1 MLFKRLRTG
10 GKILVDHLVY
20 GLGLGVLTILRLLPR
35 SSLRL
40 FSKGLGTALFYF
52 ISDVRKTALT
62 NLALAFPE
70 KSFAER
76 YQIARQSVQQMII
89 TFVELATVDKF
100 AKHIDEMIA
109 IATSED
115 APEGFFPEEV
125 SSQQELDHFFSRLDR
140 QEGAILFC
148 GHQANWELPFLYIT
162 KRYPGL
168 AFAKPVKNRR
178 LNQKIISLRESF
190 QGKIVPPQNAIN
202 QALRALHRGEVV
214 GIVGDQVLLSS
225 EYSYPLFGS
234 QAFTTT
240 SPALLAYK
248 TKKTVIAV
256 AIYRKPNGNY
266 LVVPSKAF
274 HANTELSIR
283 ESTEQLMDRL
293 MRFLEK
299 GITCKPEQW
308 LWLHKRWKR
317 KLRHKFK
324 RRYAFSHI
332 LIIVKGTSLQ
342 ALQRFLIE
350 FGEFYA
356 DASLSLAIIGAA
368 DTVLANS
375 FAPYSLQFFSS
386 EEELLAAPNFF
397 PAIVDLFGLSRKTR
411 LHYKRTGSRKIFT
424 RNELKDSLLQKQS
437 LIQSFH
443 KSLRR
448 VDTRS
453 RKG

>member
-1 MLFKRLRTG
+1 MLFKRLRSG

-20 GLGLGVLTILRLLPR
+20 GLGLGILTILRLLPR

-40 FSKGLGTALFYF
+40 FGKGVGTIIFYI
-52 ISDVRKTALT
+52 ISDFRKTALT

-76 YQIARQSVQQMII
+76 YRIALQSVQQVII

-100 AKHIDEMIA
+100 SKHIDDIIT

-115 APEGFFPEEV
+115 SPEGFFPEEV
-125 SSQQELDHFFSRLDR
+125 SSKQELEHFFARLD
-140 QEGAILFC
+140 QQQGAILFC

-168 AFAKPVKNRR
+168 AFAKPVKNSR
-178 LNQKIISLRESF
+178 LNKKIISLRESF
-190 QGKIVPPQNAIN
+190 QGRIVPPQNAIN
-202 QALRALHRGEVV
+202 QALRALHKGEVV

-225 EYSYPLFGS
+225 QYSYPLFGS

-248 TKKTVIAV
+248 TKKPVIAV
-256 AIYRKPNGNY
+256 VIYRQPNGNY

-274 HANTELSIR
+274 YANQELSIR
-283 ESTEQLMDRL
+283 ESTEQLMDQL

-299 GITCKPEQW
+299 GIACKPEQW

-324 RRYAFSHI
+324 RCYAFSHI
-332 LIIVKGTSLQ
+332 LVVVRGDALNSLQ
-342 ALQRFLIE
+342 KFLTE
-350 FGEFYA
+350 FAEFYA
-356 DASLSLAIIGAA
+356 NASLSLAIIGAL
-368 DTVLANS
+368 DSVPEGSLS
-375 FAPYSLQFFSS
+375 PYSLKFLSS
-386 EEELLAAPNFF
+386 EEELLVKPNFF
-397 PAIVDLFGLSRKTR
+397 PAVLDLFGLSRRTR
-411 LHYKRTGSRKIFT
+411 RHYKKTGSRKIFSKN
-424 RNELKDSLLQKQS
+424 RLKASLSQEELLTQS
-437 LIQSFH
+437 LR
-443 KSLRR
+443 KLLR
-448 VDTRS
+448 
-453 RKG
+453 KA

>member
-1 MLFKRLRTG
+1 MLFKRLRSG

-20 GLGLGVLTILRLLPR
+20 GLGLGILTILRLLPR

-40 FSKGLGTALFYF
+40 FGKGVGTIIFYI
-52 ISDVRKTALT
+52 ISDFRKTALT

-76 YQIARQSVQQMII
+76 YRIALQSVQQVII

-100 AKHIDEMIA
+100 SKHIDDIIT

-115 APEGFFPEEV
+115 SPEGFFPEEV
-125 SSQQELDHFFSRLDR
+125 SSKQELEHFFSRLD
-140 QEGAILFC
+140 QQQGAILFC

-168 AFAKPVKNRR
+168 AFAKPVKNSR
-178 LNQKIISLRESF
+178 LNKKIISLRESF
-190 QGKIVPPQNAIN
+190 QGRIVPPQNAIN
-202 QALRALHRGEVV
+202 QALRALHKGEVV

-225 EYSYPLFGS
+225 QYSYPLFGS

-248 TKKTVIAV
+248 TKKPVIAV
-256 AIYRKPNGNY
+256 VIYRQPNGNY

-274 HANTELSIR
+274 YANQELSIR
-283 ESTEQLMDRL
+283 ESTEQLMDQL

-299 GITCKPEQW
+299 GIACKPEQW

-324 RRYAFSHI
+324 RCYAFSHI
-332 LIIVKGTSLQ
+332 LVVVKGDALNSLHK
-342 ALQRFLIE
+342 FLTE
-350 FGEFYA
+350 FAEFYA
-356 DASLSLAIIGAA
+356 NASLSLAIIGAL
-368 DTVLANS
+368 DSVPEGSLS
-375 FAPYSLQFFSS
+375 PYSLQFLSS
-386 EEELLAAPNFF
+386 EEELLVKPNFF
-397 PAIVDLFGLSRKTR
+397 PAVLDLFGLSRRTR
-411 LHYKRTGSRKIFT
+411 RHYKKTGSRKIFSKN
-424 RNELKDSLLQKQS
+424 RLKAPLSQEESLTQS
-437 LIQSFH
+437 LR
-443 KSLRR
+443 KLLR
-448 VDTRS
+448 
-453 RKG
+453 KA

>member
-1 MLFKRLRTG
+1 MLFKRLRSG

-20 GLGLGVLTILRLLPR
+20 GLGLGILTILRLLPR

-40 FSKGLGTALFYF
+40 FGKGVGTIIFYI
-52 ISDVRKTALT
+52 ISDFRKTALT

-76 YQIARQSVQQMII
+76 YRIALQSVQQVII

-100 AKHIDEMIA
+100 SKHIDDIIT

-115 APEGFFPEEV
+115 SPEGFFPEEV
-125 SSQQELDHFFSRLDR
+125 SSKQELEHFFARLD
-140 QEGAILFC
+140 QQKGAILFC

-168 AFAKPVKNRR
+168 AFAKPVKNSR
-178 LNQKIISLRESF
+178 LNKKIISLRESF
-190 QGKIVPPQNAIN
+190 QGRIVPPQNAIN
-202 QALRALHRGEVV
+202 QALRALHKGEVV

-225 EYSYPLFGS
+225 QYSYPLFGS

-248 TKKTVIAV
+248 TKKPVIAV
-256 AIYRKPNGNY
+256 VIYRQPNGNY

-274 HANTELSIR
+274 YANQELSIR
-283 ESTEQLMDRL
+283 ESTEQLMDQL

-299 GITCKPEQW
+299 GIACKPEQW

-324 RRYAFSHI
+324 RCYAFSHI
-332 LIIVKGTSLQ
+332 LVVVKGDALNSLQ
-342 ALQRFLIE
+342 KFLTE
-350 FGEFYA
+350 FAEFYA
-356 DASLSLAIIGAA
+356 NASLSLAIIGAL
-368 DTVLANS
+368 DSVPESSLS
-375 FAPYSLQFFSS
+375 PYSLQFLSS
-386 EEELLAAPNFF
+386 EEELLVKPNFF
-397 PAIVDLFGLSRKTR
+397 PAVLDLFGLSRRTR
-411 LHYKRTGSRKIFT
+411 RHYKKTGSRKIFSKN
-424 RNELKDSLLQKQS
+424 RLKASLSQEELLTQS
-437 LIQSFH
+437 LR
-443 KSLRR
+443 KLLR
-448 VDTRS
+448 
-453 RKG
+453 KA

>member
-1 MLFKRLRTG
+1 MLFKRLRSG

-20 GLGLGVLTILRLLPR
+20 GLGLGILTILRLLPR

-40 FSKGLGTALFYF
+40 FGKGVGTIIFYI
-52 ISDVRKTALT
+52 ISDFRKTALT

-76 YQIARQSVQQMII
+76 YRIALQSVQQVII

-100 AKHIDEMIA
+100 SKHIDDIIT

-115 APEGFFPEEV
+115 SPEGFFPEEV
-125 SSQQELDHFFSRLDR
+125 SSKQELEHFFARLD
-140 QEGAILFC
+140 QQQGAILFC

-168 AFAKPVKNRR
+168 AFAKPVKNSR
-178 LNQKIISLRESF
+178 LNKKIISLRESF
-190 QGKIVPPQNAIN
+190 QGRIVPPQNAIN
-202 QALRALHRGEVV
+202 QALRALHKGEVV

-225 EYSYPLFGS
+225 QYSYPLFGS

-248 TKKTVIAV
+248 TKKPVIAV
-256 AIYRKPNGNY
+256 VIYRQPNGNY

-274 HANTELSIR
+274 YANQELSIR
-283 ESTEQLMDRL
+283 ESTEQLMDQL

-299 GITCKPEQW
+299 GIACKPEQW

-324 RRYAFSHI
+324 RCYAFSHI
-332 LIIVKGTSLQ
+332 LVVVKGDALNSLHK
-342 ALQRFLIE
+342 FLTE
-350 FGEFYA
+350 FAEFYA
-356 DASLSLAIIGAA
+356 NASLSLAIIGAL
-368 DTVLANS
+368 DSVPGGSLS
-375 FAPYSLQFFSS
+375 PYSLQFLSS
-386 EEELLAAPNFF
+386 EEELLVKPNFF
-397 PAIVDLFGLSRKTR
+397 PAVLDLFGLSRRTR
-411 LHYKRTGSRKIFT
+411 RHYKKTGSRKIFSKN
-424 RNELKDSLLQKQS
+424 RLKASLSQEELLTQS
-437 LIQSFH
+437 LR
-443 KSLRR
+443 KLLR
-448 VDTRS
+448 
-453 RKG
+453 KA

>member
-1 MLFKRLRTG
+1 MLFKRLRSG

-20 GLGLGVLTILRLLPR
+20 GLGLGILTILRLLPR

-40 FSKGLGTALFYF
+40 FGKGVGTIIFYI
-52 ISDVRKTALT
+52 ISDFRKTALT

-76 YQIARQSVQQMII
+76 YRIALQSVQQVII

-100 AKHIDEMIA
+100 SKHIDDIIT

-115 APEGFFPEEV
+115 SPEGFFPEEV
-125 SSQQELDHFFSRLDR
+125 SSKQELEHFFARLD
-140 QEGAILFC
+140 QQHGAILFC

-168 AFAKPVKNRR
+168 AFAKPVKNSR
-178 LNQKIISLRESF
+178 LNKKIISLRESF
-190 QGKIVPPQNAIN
+190 QGRIVPPQNAIN
-202 QALRALHRGEVV
+202 QALRALHKGEVV

-225 EYSYPLFGS
+225 QYSYPLFGS

-248 TKKTVIAV
+248 TKKPVIAV
-256 AIYRKPNGNY
+256 VIYRQPNGNY

-274 HANTELSIR
+274 YANQELSIR
-283 ESTEQLMDRL
+283 ESTEQLMDQL

-299 GITCKPEQW
+299 GIACKPEQW

-324 RRYAFSHI
+324 RCYAFSHI
-332 LIIVKGTSLQ
+332 LVVVKGDALNSLHK
-342 ALQRFLIE
+342 FLTE
-350 FGEFYA
+350 FAEFYA
-356 DASLSLAIIGAA
+356 NASLSLAIIGAL
-368 DTVLANS
+368 DSVPGGSLS
-375 FAPYSLQFFSS
+375 PYSLQFLSS
-386 EEELLAAPNFF
+386 EEELLVKPNFF
-397 PAIVDLFGLSRKTR
+397 PAVLDLFGLSRRTR
-411 LHYKRTGSRKIFT
+411 RHYKKTGSRKIFSKN
-424 RNELKDSLLQKQS
+424 RLKASLSQEELLTQS
-437 LIQSFH
+437 LR
-443 KSLRR
+443 KLLR
-448 VDTRS
+448 
-453 RKG
+453 KA

>member
-1 MLFKRLRTG
+1 MLFKRLRSG

-20 GLGLGVLTILRLLPR
+20 GLGLGILTILRLLPR

-40 FSKGLGTALFYF
+40 LGKGVGTTIFYI
-52 ISDVRKTALT
+52 ISDFRKTALT

-76 YQIARQSVQQMII
+76 YRIALQSVQQVII

-100 AKHIDEMIA
+100 SKYIDDIIT

-115 APEGFFPEEV
+115 SPEGFFPEEV
-125 SSQQELDHFFSRLDR
+125 SSKQELEHFFAHLD
-140 QEGAILFC
+140 QQKGAILFC

-168 AFAKPVKNRR
+168 AFAKPVKNSR
-178 LNQKIISLRESF
+178 LNKKIISLRESF
-190 QGKIVPPQNAIN
+190 QGRIVPPQNAIN
-202 QALRALHRGEVV
+202 QALRALHKGEVV

-225 EYSYPLFGS
+225 QYSYPLFGS

-248 TKKTVIAV
+248 TKKPVIAV
-256 AIYRKPNGNY
+256 VIYRQPNGNY

-274 HANTELSIR
+274 YANQELSIR
-283 ESTEQLMDRL
+283 ESTEQLMDQL

-299 GITCKPEQW
+299 GIACKPEQW

-324 RRYAFSHI
+324 RCYAFSHI
-332 LIIVKGTSLQ
+332 LVVVKGDSLNSLQ
-342 ALQRFLIE
+342 KFLTE
-350 FGEFYA
+350 FAEFYA
-356 DASLSLAIIGAA
+356 NASLSLAIIGAL
-368 DTVLANS
+368 DSVPEGS
-375 FAPYSLQFFSS
+375 FPPYSLQFLSS
-386 EEELLAAPNFF
+386 EEELLVKPNFF
-397 PAIVDLFGLSRKTR
+397 PAVLDLFGLSRRTHR
-411 LHYKRTGSRKIFT
+411 HYKKTGSRKIFSKN
-424 RNELKDSLLQKQS
+424 RLKASLSQEELLTQS
-437 LIQSFH
+437 LR
-443 KSLRR
+443 KLLR
-448 VDTRS
+448 
-453 RKG
+453 KA